1 MVRFLCNEMCAP
13 GMLTVMK
20 EGLLT
25 PCVPLARAWVLSTS
39 CRGADALSP
48 DQSTSGIS
56 CASLKG
62 FLREEEENALVQWA
76 DCKTPI
82 LEAHG
87 ELRLP
92 SHTGGSGLGVVGSCA
107 GACHGEEWCWRCRG
121 TILGLR
127 VIAGCTNKAGF
138 GDI

>member
-1 MVRFLCNEMCAP
+1 MVRFFCNEMCAP
-13 GMLTVMK
+13 GLLTGMK
-20 EGLLT
+20 EGLLI
-25 PCVPLARAWVLSTS
+25 PCAPLAGAWVLSTS

-62 FLREEEENALVQWA
+62 FLREEEENTLVQWA
-76 DCKTPI
+76 DCKTSYFGSTWK
-82 LEAHG
+82 H
-87 ELRLP
+87 LP